1 MDGCVYTRSNASHA
15 GEEYCFKNEDIGG
28 VMECQAIDTD
38 KTTDDIENEK
48 SNIEEENRQLEEELV
63 ADQKEEDDAAEL
75 DGQLGDVD
83 NKVEQLTS
91 SSSSKFE
98 FIESLYILT

>member
-1 MDGCVYTRSNASHA
+1 M
-15 GEEYCFKNEDIGG
+15 
-28 VMECQAIDTD
+28 
-38 KTTDDIENEK
+38 
-48 SNIEEENRQLEEELV
+48 

-98 FIESLYILT
+98 FIESIIKYYYNYFEMSRKRPGRSWHL

>member
-1 MDGCVYTRSNASHA
+1 M
-15 GEEYCFKNEDIGG
+15 
-28 VMECQAIDTD
+28 
-38 KTTDDIENEK
+38 
-48 SNIEEENRQLEEELV
+48 

-98 FIESLYILT
+98 FIESIIYILT